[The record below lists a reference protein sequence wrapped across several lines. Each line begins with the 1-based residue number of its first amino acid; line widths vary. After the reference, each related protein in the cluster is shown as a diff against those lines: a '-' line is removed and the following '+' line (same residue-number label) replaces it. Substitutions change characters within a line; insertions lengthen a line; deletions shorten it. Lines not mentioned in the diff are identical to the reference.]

1 MIEDFRL
8 KIEDLWNPVYFK
20 KVNEIIDK
28 IDQQLDALDMKAI
41 RWLNSCN
48 RNRKAEHKMTEYLH
62 YPIFN
67 LQFFVRGESEQRA

>member
-20 KVNEIIDK
+20 KVIEIIDK

-48 RNRKAEHKMTEYLH
+48 RNRKAEHKMAEYLH
-62 YPIFN
+62 YSIFN
-67 LQFFVRGESEQRA
+67 LQFFVRGGIEQHA